1 MKNQRALVERMD
13 VTDSAPA
20 ALSPARGYACAEMV
34 LVGLLALCVLC
45 FVLALNAAL
54 PPGW

>member
-20 ALSPARGYACAEMV
+20 TLSPARGYACAEMV